1 MKAEK
6 FDQYVRAQF
15 ENETVAPP
23 ANLEGAVFAALAA
36 ETRKRRIAAAAA
48 IGLIV
53 TASAAALWM
62 NTPESA
68 QPEATE
74 SEPTETFVPV
84 VAEPTVAVDTPVA
97 PAASESPIVSTPSQ
111 ALKPKASANLDIPA
125 SDQPTT
131 SAPAAMDEVSSR
143 ALSGVEQE
151 AAAQPQLQQLE
162 GEKWVLPA
170 TVTVK
175 D

>member
-1 MKAEK
+1 MKAEE

-23 ANLEGAVFAALAA
+23 ANLEGAVFATLAA
-36 ETRKRRIAAAAA
+36 ENRKRRIVAAAAA
-48 IGLIV
+48 IGLVV
-53 TASAAALWM
+53 TASATALWL
-62 NTPESA
+62 NAPEPA
-68 QPEATE
+68 QPEVIE
-74 SEPTETFVPV
+74 STPTEIVVPIP
-84 VAEPTVAVDTPVA
+84 AEPAIAVEPPAA
-97 PAASESPIVSTPSQ
+97 PAESSAPIEPAPSQ
-111 ALKPKASANLDIPA
+111 ESNASVAAA
-125 SDQPTT
+125 SPVLAQPTT
-131 SAPAAMDEVSSR
+131 SAPAAMDEVTVR

-151 AAAQPQLQQLE
+151 AATQPQLQQLE

>member
-1 MKAEK
+1 MKAEE

-23 ANLEGAVFAALAA
+23 ANLEGAVFATLAA
-36 ETRKRRIAAAAA
+36 ENRKRRIVAAAA
-48 IGLIV
+48 IGLVV
-53 TASAAALWM
+53 TSSATALWL
-62 NTPESA
+62 NAPEPA
-68 QPEATE
+68 QPEPMQ
-74 SEPTETFVPV
+74 SVPTEIVVSVPAEPAAPVEAPATLSESSAPV
-84 VAEPTVAVDTPVA
+84 VSV
-97 PAASESPIVSTPSQ
+97 PSQ
-111 ALKPKASANLDIPA
+111 EPKASAADARPVSA
-125 SDQPTT
+125 QPTT
-131 SAPAAMDEVSSR
+131 SAPAAMDEVTAR
-143 ALSGVEQE
+143 TLTGVEQD

>member
-1 MKAEK
+1 MKAEE

-23 ANLEGAVFAALAA
+23 ANLEGAVFAALAT
-36 ETRKRRIAAAAA
+36 ENRKRRIVAAAA
-48 IGLIV
+48 IGLVVTSSATALWLNAPEPARPEPMQSVPTEIV
-53 TASAAALWM
+53 VSVPAEPAAPVETPATLVESSAPVVPAPSQKPKDSAADASPAL
-62 NTPESA
+62 A
-68 QPEATE
+68 QP
-74 SEPTETFVPV
+74 
-84 VAEPTVAVDTPVA
+84 
-97 PAASESPIVSTPSQ
+97 I
-111 ALKPKASANLDIPA
+111 
-125 SDQPTT
+125 T
-131 SAPAAMDEVSSR
+131 SAPAAMDEVTAR
-143 ALSGVEQE
+143 VLSGVEQD

>member
-1 MKAEK
+1 MKVEE
-6 FDQYVRAQF
+6 FDQYIRAQF

-23 ANLEGAVFAALAA
+23 PNLEGAVFASLAA
-36 ETRKRRIAAAAA
+36 EARKRRIVAAAA
-48 IGLIV
+48 IGLMV
-53 TASAAALWM
+53 TASATALWM
-62 NTPESA
+62 NTPESL

-74 SEPTETFVPV
+74 SVPTEIILPVAAEPAVAVETPAAPAELEFPV
-84 VAEPTVAVDTPVA
+84 VSTSSQDPKTKA
-97 PAASESPIVSTPSQ
+97 PATM
-111 ALKPKASANLDIPA
+111 DISS
-125 SDQPTT
+125 SDQPAT
-131 SAPAAMDEVSSR
+131 SAPFAMDEVTLR
-143 ALSGVEQE
+143 ALSGVEQD

>member
-1 MKAEK
+1 MKAEN

-36 ETRKRRIAAAAA
+36 ETRKRRILAAAA

-74 SEPTETFVPV
+74 SEPTETVVPV
-84 VAEPTVAVDTPVA
+84 AAEPTVAVEAPEA
-97 PAASESPIVSTPSQ
+97 PAESESPVVSTSS
-111 ALKPKASANLDIPA
+111 LNSKPTASATRDTPA
-125 SDQPTT
+125 SAQPTA
-131 SAPAAMDEVSSR
+131 SAPATLDEVTSR
-143 ALSGVEQE
+143 ALSGLEQD
-151 AAAQPQLQQLE
+151 ATAQPQLQQLE

>member
-1 MKAEK
+1 MKAEE

-23 ANLEGAVFAALAA
+23 ANLEGAVFATLAA
-36 ETRKRRIAAAAA
+36 ENRKRRIVAAAA
-48 IGLIV
+48 IGLVV
-53 TASAAALWM
+53 TSSATALWL
-62 NTPESA
+62 NAPEPA
-68 QPEATE
+68 QPEPTQ
-74 SEPTETFVPV
+74 SVPTEIVVSVPAEPAVAVEPLAAPAESSAPV
-84 VAEPTVAVDTPVA
+84 VSA
-97 PAASESPIVSTPSQ
+97 PSQ
-111 ALKPKASANLDIPA
+111 EPKASAADARPVSA
-125 SDQPTT
+125 QPTT
-131 SAPAAMDEVSSR
+131 SAPAAMDEVTAR
-143 ALSGVEQE
+143 VLSGVEQD

>member
-1 MKAEK
+1 MKAEE

-23 ANLEGAVFAALAA
+23 ANLEGAVFTALAV
-36 ETRKRRIAAAAA
+36 ETRKRRIVAAAA
-48 IGLIV
+48 IGLV
-53 TASAAALWM
+53 VAASASALWL
-62 NTPESA
+62 NTPKPA

-74 SEPTETFVPV
+74 SVPTETVVPV
-84 VAEPTVAVDTPVA
+84 EAETAVAVETPVA
-97 PAASESPIVSTPSQ
+97 PVESESPIVSTASQ
-111 ALKPKASANLDIPA
+111 DIKPKASAT
-125 SDQPTT
+125 SDVPTSAHPT
-131 SAPAAMDEVSSR
+131 ASAPAAMDEVTTR
-143 ALSGVEQE
+143 ALSGVEQD
-151 AAAQPQLQQLE
+151 AATQPELQQLE

>member
-1 MKAEK
+1 MKAEE

-23 ANLEGAVFAALAA
+23 ANLEGAVFATLAA
-36 ETRKRRIAAAAA
+36 ENRKRRIVAAAA
-48 IGLIV
+48 IGLVV
-53 TASAAALWM
+53 TSSATALWL
-62 NTPESA
+62 NAPEHA
-68 QPEATE
+68 QPEPTQ
-74 SEPTETFVPV
+74 SVPTEIVVSVPAEPAAAVEPLAAPAESSAPV
-84 VAEPTVAVDTPVA
+84 V
-97 PAASESPIVSTPSQ
+97 PAPSQ
-111 ALKPKASANLDIPA
+111 EPKASAADARPVLA
-125 SDQPTT
+125 QPTTST
-131 SAPAAMDEVSSR
+131 SAPAAMDEVTAR
-143 ALSGVEQE
+143 TLTGVEQN

>member
-36 ETRKRRIAAAAA
+36 ETRKRRFVATAA
-48 IGLIV
+48 IGLMV
-53 TASAAALWM
+53 TASVTALWM
-62 NTPESA
+62 NTPESV
-68 QPEATE
+68 QPEAME
-74 SEPTETFVPV
+74 SEPTETVVPV
-84 VAEPTVAVDTPVA
+84 AAEPAVAVGTPVA
-97 PAASESPIVSTPSQ
+97 PAASESPVVSTPSQ

>member
-1 MKAEK
+1 MKAEE

-23 ANLEGAVFAALAA
+23 ANLEGAVFATLAA
-36 ETRKRRIAAAAA
+36 ENRKRRVVAAAAA
-48 IGLIV
+48 IGLVV
-53 TASAAALWM
+53 TASATALWL
-62 NTPESA
+62 NAPEPA
-68 QPEATE
+68 QPEPTQ
-74 SEPTETFVPV
+74 SVPTEIVVSVPAEPAAPVETPATLVESSAPV
-84 VAEPTVAVDTPVA
+84 V
-97 PAASESPIVSTPSQ
+97 PAPSQ
-111 ALKPKASANLDIPA
+111 EPKASAADARPVSA
-125 SDQPTT
+125 QPTT
-131 SAPAAMDEVSSR
+131 SAPAAMDEVTAR
-143 ALSGVEQE
+143 TLTGVEQN

>member
-1 MKAEK
+1 MKAEE

-23 ANLEGAVFAALAA
+23 ANLEGAVFATLAA
-36 ETRKRRIAAAAA
+36 ENRKRRIVAAAA
-48 IGLIV
+48 IGLVV
-53 TASAAALWM
+53 TASATALWL
-62 NTPESA
+62 NAPEPA
-68 QPEATE
+68 QPEPMQ
-74 SEPTETFVPV
+74 SVPTEIVVSVPAEPAAPVETPATLVESSAPV
-84 VAEPTVAVDTPVA
+84 V
-97 PAASESPIVSTPSQ
+97 PAPSQ
-111 ALKPKASANLDIPA
+111 KPKASAADA
-125 SDQPTT
+125 SPVLAQPIT
-131 SAPAAMDEVSSR
+131 SAPAAMDEVTAR
-143 ALSGVEQE
+143 TLTGVEQD

>member
-1 MKAEK
+1 MKAEE

-23 ANLEGAVFAALAA
+23 ANLEGAVFATLAA
-36 ETRKRRIAAAAA
+36 ENRKRRVVAAAAA
-48 IGLIV
+48 IGLVV
-53 TASAAALWM
+53 TASATALWL
-62 NTPESA
+62 NAPEPA
-68 QPEATE
+68 QPEATQSVPHE
-74 SEPTETFVPV
+74 IVVPV
-84 VAEPTVAVDTPVA
+84 PAEPAAAVEPPAA
-97 PAASESPIVSTPSQ
+97 PAESSAPIVSAPSQ
-111 ALKPKASANLDIPA
+111 EPKASAADA
-125 SDQPTT
+125 SPVLAEPTT
-131 SAPAAMDEVSSR
+131 SAPAAMDEVTAR
-143 ALSGVEQE
+143 ALSGVEQD

>member
-1 MKAEK
+1 MKAEE

-23 ANLEGAVFAALAA
+23 ANLEGAVFATLAA
-36 ETRKRRIAAAAA
+36 ENRKRRMVAAAA
-48 IGLIV
+48 IGLVV
-53 TASAAALWM
+53 TASATALWL
-62 NTPESA
+62 NAPEPA
-68 QPEATE
+68 QPEPTQ
-74 SEPTETFVPV
+74 SVPTEIVVSVPAEPAAPVETPATLVESSAPV
-84 VAEPTVAVDTPVA
+84 V
-97 PAASESPIVSTPSQ
+97 PAPSQ
-111 ALKPKASANLDIPA
+111 KPKASAVDASPA
-125 SDQPTT
+125 LAQPIT
-131 SAPAAMDEVSSR
+131 SAPAAMDEVTAR
-143 ALSGVEQE
+143 VLSGVEQD

>member
-1 MKAEK
+1 MKAEE

-36 ETRKRRIAAAAA
+36 ETRKRRIVAAAA
-48 IGLIV
+48 IGLMV

-62 NTPESA
+62 NAPESV
-68 QPEATE
+68 QPEAME
-74 SEPTETFVPV
+74 SVPTEIIVPV
-84 VAEPTVAVDTPVA
+84 AAEPAVAIETPA
-97 PAASESPIVSTPSQ
+97 PLAASEASIVSTTSQ
-111 ALKPKASANLDIPA
+111 DPKPKASATVDIPA
-125 SDQPTT
+125 SDQPAT
-131 SAPAAMDEVSSR
+131 SAPVAMDEVTLR

-151 AAAQPQLQQLE
+151 TTAQPQLQQLE